1 MTEQKKTSIQ
11 EAAMRYGTAMGI
23 YWTLKFVLF
32 PAGMKMPLLLT
43 LFFVATLAVPVLG
56 YMFVRKFRDKECE
69 GAISFSRAFLFTS
82 FMYLFAALF
91 ATIIHYIYFRY
102 MDNGLIINTYYAML
116 DQLGAGSTGE
126 LAASIEQFREA
137 LNVIAQLTPVEISLQ
152 LISQNIF
159 YCIIIAIFTALLVM
173 RYKKKD

>member
-1 MTEQKKTSIQ
+1 MTENKKTSLQ
-11 EAAMRYGTAMGI
+11 EAAMRYGTVMGI

-56 YMFVRKFRDKECE
+56 YMLVRRFRDKECE
-69 GAISFSRAFLFTS
+69 GVIGYSRAFLFTS
-82 FMYLFAALF
+82 LMYLFAALF

-102 MDNGLIINTYYAML
+102 MDNGLIINTYYAIL
-116 DQLGAGSTGE
+116 DQMGTGATGE
-126 LAASIEQFREA
+126 LATSLEQFREA
-137 LNVIAQLTPVEISLQ
+137 LGMIAQLTPLELSLQ

-159 YCIIIAIFTALLVM
+159 YCLIIAFPTALLVM
-173 RYKKKD
+173 RKPKNN

>member
-1 MTEQKKTSIQ
+1 MIEKRPTLQ
-11 EAAMRYGTAMGI
+11 EGAMRYGTVMGI

-43 LFFVATLAVPVLG
+43 LFFIATLAVPVLG
-56 YMFVRKFRDKECE
+56 YMFVRKFRDKDCE
-69 GAISFSRAFLFTS
+69 GVISFSRAFLFTA
-82 FMYLFAALF
+82 FMYLFASLF

-126 LAASIEQFREA
+126 LAASIGQFREA

-159 YCIIIAIFTALLVM
+159 YCVLIAIPTALLVM
-173 RYKKKD
+173 RKPKNI